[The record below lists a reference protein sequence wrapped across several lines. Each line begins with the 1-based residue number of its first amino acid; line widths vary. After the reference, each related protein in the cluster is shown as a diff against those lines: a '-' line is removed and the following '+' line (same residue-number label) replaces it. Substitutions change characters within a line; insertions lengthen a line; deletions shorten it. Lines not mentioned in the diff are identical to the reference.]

1 MSFSPHAN
9 PWEWFRDPVSAV
21 PDDSG
26 YYFYCGRD
34 APGRYAQHRKAKR
47 NDMTCKFVDG
57 RLFRKRSLA
66 YAGFLFFLRKSD
78 EIIKKLLTNQKIY
91 AIVILPRIGRVFFM
105 RLFICIPSPYG
116 VPQG

>member
-1 MSFSPHAN
+1 M
-9 PWEWFRDPVSAV
+9 R
-21 PDDSG
+21 
-26 YYFYCGRD
+26 
-34 APGRYAQHRKAKR
+34 
-47 NDMTCKFVDG
+47 
-57 RLFRKRSLA
+57 
-66 YAGFLFFLRKSD
+66 GFFFFLRKSD